1 MLHSVSGKTMNGKEY
16 SLNCKK
22 KKKEKESLSKK
33 DSFSFNSKQYFKRV
47 C

>member
-16 SLNCKK
+16 SLNCK